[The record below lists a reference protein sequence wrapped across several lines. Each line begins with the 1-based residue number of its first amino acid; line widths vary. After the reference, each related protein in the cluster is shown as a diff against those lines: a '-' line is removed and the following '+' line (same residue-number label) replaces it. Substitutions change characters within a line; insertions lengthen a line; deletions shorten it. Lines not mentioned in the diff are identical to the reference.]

1 MKHLQLPFSKWKRNK
16 NQSEEIKKLQ
26 QLKLFVTQ
34 HSEPVDAK
42 IESARKKTH
51 THKYIPIV
59 NNKHPQTKYI
69 KLSGSAFKL
78 NIEQSN

>member
-1 MKHLQLPFSKWKRNK
+1 MKTKQKPKRR
-16 NQSEEIKKLQ
+16 EKLQ

-34 HSEPVDAK
+34 HSEPVDAV
-42 IESARKKTH
+42 IESARKKKH

-69 KLSGSAFKL
+69 KLSGSAIKL
-78 NIEQSN
+78 NIEHSN